1 MNITPLY
8 HAFLPNGEFW
18 LTPICNSEI
27 RQVGTIVYDPEY
39 KERKFHKWNGEA
51 WKGSSLEQLPNPIK
65 AFLLI
70 YPIPAELKEHL
81 RNNFDSGPVYM
92 CKWR

>member
-1 MNITPLY
+1 MSISALY

-18 LTPICNSEI
+18 LTPICTSEFRKI
-27 RQVGTIVYDPEY
+27 GTIVYDPEY

-51 WKGSSLEQLPNPIK
+51 WKGSSLEQLPSPIK
-65 AFLLI
+65 AFILI

-81 RNNFDSGPVYM
+81 RNNIDSGPVYM